1 VPDQL
6 RSLDVAASIT
16 LPPSPSAAVLAR
28 RVGAPVRVGFA
39 GPLRG
44 LCFSECV
51 VRRQRGS
58 VHLVDEY
65 LELLRRV
72 VPEAPRAR
80 PRVLVGDEQ
89 ARRLRPELGEAGS
102 YLALAPGAIYGPAK
116 RWSAERF
123 AQAAAQLA
131 RAHGLGVV
139 LVGGEGDRETC
150 GEVSRRLAATPALD
164 LSGRTS
170 IAELAAVLA
179 GAALVIANDSGPMHL
194 AAAVGAPVVGVF
206 GSTEPG
212 WTAPLGGAVVTAAPR
227 PECAP
232 CYARRCDIGYG
243 CLTAIAVEQV
253 VAAAGQVLDRPAGSS
268 AAAPREERR

>member
-1 VPDQL
+1 VHGKRDGHAVAWRHHQIAAGFTQL
-6 RSLDVAASIT
+6 GSQTSCLLVSDHHPRS
-16 LPPSPSAAVLAR
+16 R
-28 RVGAPVRVGFA
+28 
-39 GPLRG
+39 
-44 LCFSECV
+44 
-51 VRRQRGS
+51 
-58 VHLVDEY
+58 
-65 LELLRRV
+65 
-72 VPEAPRAR
+72 
-80 PRVLVGDEQ
+80 
-89 ARRLRPELGEAGS
+89 ARRLRHHATQEL
-102 YLALAPGAIYGPAK
+102 
-116 RWSAERF
+116 
-123 AQAAAQLA
+123 Q
-131 RAHGLGVV
+131 V

-150 GEVSRRLAATPALD
+150 GEVSRHLAATPALD

-170 IAELAAVLA
+170 IAELAALLA

-212 WTAPLGGAVVTAAPR
+212 WTAPVGGEVVTAAPR
-227 PECAP
+227 PGCAP